1 MLIVQFEKEA
11 LGIDLQAIKKLD
23 FKNRSSKIL
32 YWTPVLAHCIEP
44 LYSPIVHWLC
54 LSYFSLPEG
63 RLTIS
68 RHLSW
73 FPNRIILW
81 VPACNTLLLLYIF
94 TNSLRVSTFQLEP
107 NKKQSNKIWSIEE
120 FSNFCKVIL
129 VRNEVLLK
137 FWINRLIA
145 GEPQI
150 RSYFCL

>member
-1 MLIVQFEKEA
+1 M
-11 LGIDLQAIKKLD
+11 
-23 FKNRSSKIL
+23 IL
-32 YWTPVLAHCIEP
+32 TCDINHSLNPLEHKHEVMSQYWDCLVSCFLHSTGVPEP
-44 LYSPIVHWLC
+44 LSSPIVHWLC

-94 TNSLRVSTFQLEP
+94 TNSPRVSTFQLEP